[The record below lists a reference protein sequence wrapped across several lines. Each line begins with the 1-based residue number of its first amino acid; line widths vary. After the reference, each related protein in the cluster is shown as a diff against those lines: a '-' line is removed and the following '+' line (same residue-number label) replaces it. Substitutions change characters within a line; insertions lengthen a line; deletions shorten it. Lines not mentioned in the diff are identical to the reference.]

1 MTALTELWGNVA
13 KARDLMIEAKAI
25 EGDGLT
31 VPRPISLEIS
41 RISSDLIS
49 LAEYIAL
56 YYGDLV
62 A

>member
-1 MTALTELWGNVA
+1 MTTLTELWGNVA
-13 KARDLMIEAKAI
+13 KARDLMIESKGM
-25 EGDGLT
+25 ECDS
-31 VPRPISLEIS
+31 VPRAISLEIS